1 MKDKYKSKI
10 IISISGAVIGA
21 VCTYF
26 EGKSNGAQ
34 QQNEYIMSK
43 IVNIDGD
50 NNTVVFNDIDDF
62 IDNYVQVVKDNNKL
76 NEQNTQYFDENR
88 ELKEKNEKLI
98 SQSANKDDYNF
109 SSVGLSIDG
118 EKIAFD
124 NLDSVLTFNGK
135 EYWSKEL
142 ATKLVPDNKSV
153 SRKDDC
159 IYVGNIVA
167 EASNLFDMH
176 INDSSTAWLKDMAT
190 DSYGNAHSNVLIS
203 YNCSSG
209 HATFV
214 LNKKYKYI
222 KFSIA
227 ASDSCEDGASMNY
240 VIKADDNVVYTSKS
254 FTKKDEPFSESS
266 IDISN
271 CNLLTVEFN
280 TDKWGEGQAFMYDA
294 VVFNAE

>member
-1 MKDKYKSKI
+1 
-10 IISISGAVIGA
+10 
-21 VCTYF
+21 
-26 EGKSNGAQ
+26 
-34 QQNEYIMSK
+34 
-43 IVNIDGD
+43 
-50 NNTVVFNDIDDF
+50 
-62 IDNYVQVVKDNNKL
+62 
-76 NEQNTQYFDENR
+76 
-88 ELKEKNEKLI
+88 
-98 SQSANKDDYNF
+98 
-109 SSVGLSIDG
+109 
-118 EKIAFD
+118 
-124 NLDSVLTFNGK
+124 
-135 EYWSKEL
+135 
-142 ATKLVPDNKSV
+142 
-153 SRKDDC
+153 
-159 IYVGNIVA
+159 
-167 EASNLFDMH
+167 
-176 INDSSTAWLKDMAT
+176 MAT

-294 VVFNAE
+294 VVF